1 MRVIFLIIS
10 ILWTIAWWFIAWSRI
25 PVLTEYSFF
34 PLWVGYILIVNAFSE
49 AFFGDSLLRKMG
61 WSFIWLFAAS
71 APFWWFFEYL
81 NSIVQ
86 NWHYLYRPI
95 SQLHYILNS
104 FIDFS
109 TVIPAVLSTAFLF
122 QYLLKGRNW
131 AYQPI
136 AITNMRLVLSVLT
149 GVASFCV
156 MPFFPN
162 ETFPLVWIAP
172 LLVIDPLNFVLGLP
186 SVLSYIKSGKW
197 LVPISIMLATLF
209 TGFWWE
215 MWNFYSY
222 PKWYYTIP
230 YVGFWKVF
238 EMPLLGYG
246 GYLFLGLIIWSF
258 AMLIFA
264 LWNRTFSSV
273 LPLANSDLRE
283 GRCDVA

>member
-1 MRVIFLIIS
+1 MKIIFLIIS

-25 PVLTEYSFF
+25 PMLTEYSFF
-34 PLWVGYILIVNAFSE
+34 PLWVGYILVVNAFSE
-49 AFFGDSLLRKMG
+49 VFFGSSLLRKMG

-71 APFWWFFEYL
+71 VPLWWFFEYL

-95 SQLHYILNS
+95 SQLHYILQS
-104 FIDFS
+104 SIDFS

-122 QYLLKGRNW
+122 QYLLKGRTW
-131 AYQPI
+131 AYKPI
-136 AITNMRLVLSVLT
+136 AITNRRLVLSVLI

-186 SVLSYIKSGKW
+186 SVLGYIKSGKW

-246 GYLFLGLIIWSF
+246 GYLFFGLIIWSF

-264 LWNRTFSSV
+264 LWNRTFSS
-273 LPLANSDLRE
+273 ARNSATTKAVPVTFLI
-283 GRCDVA
+283 